1 MKFDIKVV
9 VIIFFA
15 LLCVVLSSQVNKISD
30 EIKNVEG
37 AFLDYQSKYEHLKLI
52 SENKAI
58 LFNLNNS

>member
-37 AFLDYQSKYEHLKLI
+37 AFLDYQSKYEHLKLTRWR
-52 SENKAI
+52 N
-58 LFNLNNS
+58 